1 MNCKSLAFR
10 HMLKGNY
17 HKFNYL
23 NYLIHLYLNR
33 LAISCALNVSCLRIL
48 VSLVSMVERGDF
60 GNDVLMSPAPTSSI
74 KYILIDFM
82 NSL

>member
-1 MNCKSLAFR
+1 MLLQVNCKSLAFP

-23 NYLIHLYLNR
+23 NYLIHRYLDW

-48 VSLVSMVERGDF
+48 VCLVSMVERWDS
-60 GNDVLMSPAPTSSI
+60 GNDVLMSPAPTSSL
-74 KYILIDFM
+74 K
-82 NSL
+82 